1 MNTASQLEDSTG
13 CFVAPSLFCISC
25 QVELNAL
32 DEDPNGEQNATC
44 AKCRAEENHDFD
56 AKPNAQFTRSGAR
69 IK

>member
-1 MNTASQLEDSTG
+1 MNTASQMRN
-13 CFVAPSLFCISC
+13 PSHQDQSFCVSY
-25 QVELNAL
+25 QAELGAM

-56 AKPNAQFTRSGAR
+56 AKPNAQFARSGAR

>member
-1 MNTASQLEDSTG
+1 MNRTRVSSE
-13 CFVAPSLFCISC
+13 LFCISC
-25 QVELNAL
+25 QTPLTVI

-56 AKPNAQFTRSGAR
+56 AEPNAQYSRDGTR